1 MPSSTSTPKTIAIL
15 GAGRIGSTLAFQLV
29 RSGGH
34 PVTVVARA
42 GSDRLQ
48 QLQRDGGIVTVKGER
63 AEVEIIDQ
71 LDEQMPYDLVIV
83 TLLAHQAAPLLPSLQ
98 RSAAKE
104 ILFMFNTFDPEA
116 IIDALGAER
125 CAFGMSFLQA
135 DYDGDGR
142 LDATIGAAGQKSLL
156 GRQSLVDL
164 FNAAGVPAVLERN
177 MPLWLRCHAP
187 LCIGFQSACGAGERR
202 GGGCSWGEAR
212 VVARGVKEAFTLIRC
227 LGYRIYPG
235 SKARLS
241 RAPVWLL
248 AGLFWGLSRTRPFR
262 VLLATGRLEGRAL
275 TDAMVAAA
283 AQCRGTVRVARIEAM
298 RPL

>member
-1 MPSSTSTPKTIAIL
+1 MNIAIL
-15 GAGRIGSTLAFQLV
+15 GAGRIGSTLAFQLA

-34 PVTVVARA
+34 PVTVVAKA
-42 GSDRLQ
+42 GSARLQ
-48 QLQRDGGIVTVKGER
+48 QLQRDRGIVTVKGQR

-71 LDEQMPYDLVIV
+71 LDEQVPYDLVIV
-83 TLLAHQAAPLLPSLQ
+83 TLLAHQAVPLLPRLQ

-116 IIDALGAER
+116 IIDAVGAER

-135 DYDGDGR
+135 NYDGDGR
-142 LDATIGAAGQKSLL
+142 LDATIGTAGQKSLL
-156 GRQSLVDL
+156 GRQTLVDL
-164 FNAAGVPAVLERN
+164 FNAAGVPAALERN
-177 MPLWLRCHAP
+177 MALWLRCHAP
-187 LCIGFQSACGAGERR
+187 LCIGFQSACSAGERR

-212 VVARGVKEAFTLIRC
+212 VVARGVKEAFALIRS
-227 LGYRIYPG
+227 LGHGIYPG

-241 RAPVWLL
+241 RAPIWLL
-248 AGLFWGLSRTRPFR
+248 AGLFWGLSRNRPFR
-262 VLLATGRLEGRAL
+262 VLLATGRLEGRAM

-283 AQCRGTVRVARIEAM
+283 AQCRGSVRVARIEAM